1 MMGTIVNTIAI
12 IIGSFLGLVF
22 RKGMPKRVEENALK
36 YVGAGIFIIGVNGVL
51 TSSLSVNPQTGRIS
65 SSGELVL
72 VLSFIIGG
80 MLGDYF
86 RIDDRLNEGGKAIE
100 KKLGAEGFAKGF
112 VNASMIFAIGA
123 MGIVGSIADG
133 LTGDSSTLIVKAMID
148 GITSI
153 VLTTTMG
160 YGVMF
165 SAVVILIYQ
174 GTISICASMLSNVLV
189 GVLLDQICM
198 VGYCIVLLIG
208 TNMLGATK
216 IKTSNLLP
224 AMFGPVIYNIVVL
237 LF

>member
-1 MMGTIVNTIAI
+1 MMGTIINAVTIVV
-12 IIGSFLGLVF
+12 GSLLGLIF
-22 RKGMPKRVEENALK
+22 RKGMPERVEENSLK
-36 YVGAGIFIIGVNGVL
+36 YVGAGIFIIGINGVL
-51 TSSLSVNPQTGRIS
+51 TSMLSVDPKTGRIS

-80 MLGDYF
+80 MLGEYF
-86 RIDDRLNEGGKAIE
+86 RIDDRLNQGGKAIE
-100 KKLGAEGFAKGF
+100 NKLGAEGFAKGF
-112 VNASMIFAIGA
+112 ISASMIFAIGA
-123 MGIVGSIADG
+123 MGIVGAIADG
-133 LTGDSSTLIVKAMID
+133 LTGDSSTLVVKAMID

-153 VLTTTMG
+153 VLTTTLG

-165 SAVVILIYQ
+165 SAVVILVYQ
-174 GTISICASMLSNVLV
+174 GAISLCASMLANVLV

-224 AMFGPVIYNIVVL
+224 AMFGPVIYNFVIS